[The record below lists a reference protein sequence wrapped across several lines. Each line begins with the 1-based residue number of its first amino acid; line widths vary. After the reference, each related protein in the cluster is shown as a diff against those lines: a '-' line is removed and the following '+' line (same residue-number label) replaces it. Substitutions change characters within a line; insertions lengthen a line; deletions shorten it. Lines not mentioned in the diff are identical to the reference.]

1 MSGMSGRETPD
12 TEKAVDCDPVGSAGG
27 ASAARPEPTGA
38 RFLPPPP
45 RTVHAV
51 LPHTAHRRPSPP
63 AFGFTRQGL
72 RALGEATASTHAR
85 SATSLRWTLSKSA
98 WNRRP
103 GSALAAR

>member
-1 MSGMSGRETPD
+1 MRAPANLGIRLEGRREAPGTARHVLARLVSG
-12 TEKAVDCDPVGSAGG
+12 
-27 ASAARPEPTGA
+27 
-38 RFLPPPP
+38 FLPPPP